1 MSNNSKNSNNEESD
15 NSLSKVVAKHYNNLE
30 EKGVNARK
38 ESRIYHLRNF
48 NNWIKSV
55 IIGDNLLFLN
65 INTFNN
71 NFNKSHNR
79 FNY

>member
-1 MSNNSKNSNNEESD
+1 MSDNRSNNSIVSRSESESSVKSDSN
-15 NSLSKVVAKHYNNLE
+15 LSEVVAKHYNNLE

-55 IIGDNLLFLN
+55 IICMD
-65 INTFNN
+65 
-71 NFNKSHNR
+71 
-79 FNY
+79 